1 MFGFAWLTLRQ
12 AQEALKN
19 GRLEEALRL
28 LEQPAARNHRRAG
41 ELLVQLTRAFV
52 ERGERH
58 LRLEETDQAWDDLLW
73 AEALGT
79 AEKSSDRLRQ
89 ALTSLGV
96 AELRALLL

>member
-28 LEQPAARNHRRAG
+28 VEQPAARNHRRAG
-41 ELLVQLTRAFV
+41 ELLVQLARAFA

-58 LRLEETDQAWDDLLW
+58 LRLEQTDPAWDDLLR

-79 AEKSSDRLRQ
+79 AEKTSDGLRQ
-89 ALTSLGV
+89 ALTSPAL
-96 AELRALLL
+96 AELRSV